1 MKNFYSGIYLLF
13 LKFLMIAINSN
24 AQISLTTGGGEI
36 KGEGGT
42 VSQSI
47 GQLSYTTIGDDNYQ
61 ATQGVI
67 QVYDIQVIS
76 GIENTAIGLFYNAYP
91 NPVADM
97 LTLMVENYDKQL
109 LEYELFDALG
119 KRIGTGKITD
129 KMTQISTIDLIPA
142 AYYLHV
148 MYRGKAEKS
157 FKIVKI

>member
-1 MKNFYSGIYLLF
+1 MTKIYSSIYLVLLPF
-13 LKFLMIAINSN
+13 LLLSNIAK
-24 AQISLTTGGGEI
+24 AQSDLTTGGGEI

-47 GQLSYTTIGDDNYQ
+47 GQLSYITIGDDNYQ

-67 QVYDIQVIS
+67 QVYEIQVIA

-91 NPVADM
+91 NPVANE
-97 LTLMVENYDKQL
+97 LTLMVENYDKQQ

-129 KMTQISTIDLIPA
+129 KMTLLSTIDLIPA
-142 AYYLHV
+142 TYYLHV
-148 MYRGKAEKS
+148 MHLGKAEKS

>member
-1 MKNFYSGIYLLF
+1 MKIIITLLSIIF
-13 LKFLMIAINSN
+13 PTIIF
-24 AQISLTTGGGEI
+24 AQSDLTTGGGEI

-97 LTLMVENYDKQL
+97 LTLMVENYDKQQ

-129 KMTQISTIDLIPA
+129 KMTLISTIDLIPA

-148 MYRGKAEKS
+148 MHRGKAEKS

>member
-1 MKNFYSGIYLLF
+1 MMLF
-13 LKFLMIAINSN
+13 
-24 AQISLTTGGGEI
+24 AQSDLTTGGGEI

-67 QVYDIQVIS
+67 QVYEIQVI
-76 GIENTAIGLFYNAYP
+76 GGVENTTIGLFYNAYP

-97 LTLMVENYDKQL
+97 LTLMVENYDKQQ

-119 KRIGTGKITD
+119 KRIGTGNITD
-129 KMTQISTIDLIPA
+129 KMTLISTIDLIPA

-148 MYRGKAEKS
+148 MHRGKPEKS